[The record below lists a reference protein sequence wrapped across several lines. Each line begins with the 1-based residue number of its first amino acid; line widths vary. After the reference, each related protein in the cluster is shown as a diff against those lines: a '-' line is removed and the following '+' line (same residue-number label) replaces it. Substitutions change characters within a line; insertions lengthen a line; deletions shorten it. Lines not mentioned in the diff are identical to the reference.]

1 MKLRP
6 GRAVRTLNSQAWAR
20 YSVKKPK
27 KNYIRAKPHTALI
40 VFKMGVKKDDYDLT
54 LRLNVE
60 QDLQLRSNAIES
72 ARQAA
77 NKYLEEKI
85 PGSYY
90 MRIVPFPHAVLREK
104 KMATGAGAD
113 RISQGMTLSF
123 GKAAAMAA
131 RIYTGQTIFELNT
144 MTENKEFAKTA
155 LKRAASHMSGT
166 YKIVAEEKTPMQ
178 KGEAA

>member
-6 GRAVRTLNSQAWAR
+6 ARATRTLNSQAWAR

-27 KNYIRAKPHTALI
+27 KNYIRAKPHTSLLI
-40 VFKMGVKKDDYDLT
+40 FKMGVNKPDYDLV
-54 LRLNVE
+54 LRLNIE
-60 QDLQLRSNAIES
+60 QALQLRSNALES

-77 NKYLEEKI
+77 NKFLEAEI
-85 PGSYY
+85 PQQYY

-131 RIYTGQTIFELNT
+131 RTRPGQTIFELKT
-144 MTENKEFAKTA
+144 KRENRDVGKLA
-155 LKRAASHMSGT
+155 LRRAASHMSGT
-166 YKIVAEEKTPMQ
+166 YKVVAEETTPVQ
-178 KGEAA
+178 QGEAA